1 MTDSA
6 PASDVTSDEPAKA
19 TTPPSNII
27 KVRDDHQPV
36 YFTTE
41 GDSFKPQE
49 GTEASWIGHEQ
60 TFGRKELRGRIE
72 PWLTSLFQSEHLSLL
87 AGAGLTHAIHW
98 LAAGKGAAGM
108 SAMPLSTHADKIN
121 TAATAAAKTT
131 GREAGN
137 LEDQLRVANELL
149 RGLEILEDNARV
161 KTLREELTTGMQSF
175 AESILASEAGIATAS
190 DDKREQ
196 AFNTLVTFLMSFASR
211 TGVRDRLSIFT
222 TNYDRLIEAGA
233 ELAGLHLLDRFLGN
247 LMPIFRS
254 SRLDLD
260 MHYNPPGIRGE
271 PRYLEGVTRYTKLHG
286 SVDWVQTG
294 KDIRRIGLPFGADS
308 VDPYLKAPGLKS
320 ASAHQLMIY
329 PNAAKDRETADYP
342 YVELFRDL
350 AAAVCR
356 PNSTLVT
363 YGYSFGDEH
372 INRVIRDMLTIP
384 STHLVVIS
392 LDDPLGRIM
401 QTYHE
406 MGRPSQISLLIGPA
420 LANLS
425 VLTEHYLP
433 KAAIDKTTFRM
444 SELLKQRMGSE
455 PHPSKV
461 LPTET
466 VALVVS
472 DHA

>member
-1 MTDSA
+1 MTA
-6 PASDVTSDEPAKA
+6 NTLK
-19 TTPPSNII
+19 I
-27 KVRDDHQPV
+27 RDDHQPLR
-36 YFTTE
+36 FTAE
-41 GDSFKPQE
+41 GDAFKLEDSSQAAWLT
-49 GTEASWIGHEQ
+49 GK
-60 TFGRKELRGRIE
+60 TFGRKELRNRIE

-87 AGAGLTHAIHW
+87 AGSGLTHAVHY
-98 LAAGKGAAGM
+98 LAACKGAAGM
-108 SAMPLSTHADKIN
+108 GALALSHHQTEIN
-121 TAATAAAKTT
+121 QAAETAAEAA
-131 GREAGN
+131 GREKGN

-149 RGLEILEDNARV
+149 RGLEILQQ
-161 KTLREELTTGMQSF
+161 KTAAEALRTELQTGMQDF
-175 AESILASEAGIATAS
+175 AKSILKSEEGIASAAE
-190 DDKREQ
+190 DKREE

-211 TGVRDRLSIFT
+211 TGVRDRLNIFT

-233 ELAGLHLLDRFLGN
+233 ELAGLHLLDRFLGK

-271 PRYLEGVTRYTKLHG
+271 PRYLEGVARYTKLHG

-294 KDIRRIGLPFGADS
+294 KDIRRIGLPFGAAS
-308 VDPYLKAPGLKS
+308 VDPYLQAPGLSK
-320 ASAHQLMIY
+320 ASAHGLMIY

-392 LDDPLGRIM
+392 YDDPLGRVM
-401 QTYHE
+401 QTYQE
-406 MGRPSQISLLIGPA
+406 LGRPSQISLLIGPA
-420 LANLS
+420 LADLTT
-425 VLTEHYLP
+425 LTEHYLP
-433 KAAIDKTTFRM
+433 KPAIDKTTFRM
-444 SELLKQRMGSE
+444 SELLKQRMGTD
-455 PHPSKV
+455 PQPAKAA
-461 LPTET
+461 
-466 VALVVS
+466 ALEAGAS
-472 DHA
+472 DGSDLV

>member
-1 MTDSA
+1 MTA
-6 PASDVTSDEPAKA
+6 NTLK
-19 TTPPSNII
+19 I
-27 KVRDDHQPV
+27 RDDHQPLR
-36 YFTTE
+36 FTAE
-41 GDSFKPQE
+41 GDAFKLEDSSQAAWLT
-49 GTEASWIGHEQ
+49 GK
-60 TFGRKELRGRIE
+60 TFGRKELRNRIE

-87 AGAGLTHAIHW
+87 AGSGLTHAVHY

-108 SAMPLSTHADKIN
+108 GALALSHHQTEIN
-121 TAATAAAKTT
+121 QAAETAAEAA
-131 GREAGN
+131 GREKGN

-149 RGLEILEDNARV
+149 RGLEILQQ
-161 KTLREELTTGMQSF
+161 KTEAEALRTELQTGMQDF
-175 AESILASEAGIATAS
+175 AKSILKSEEGIASAAE
-190 DDKREQ
+190 DKREQ

-211 TGVRDRLSIFT
+211 TGVRDRLNIFT

-233 ELAGLHLLDRFLGN
+233 ELAGLHLLDRFLGK

-271 PRYLEGVTRYTKLHG
+271 PRYLEGVARYTKLHG

-294 KDIRRIGLPFGADS
+294 KDIRRIGLPFGATS
-308 VDPYLKAPGLKS
+308 VEPYLQAPGLS
-320 ASAHQLMIY
+320 GASAHELMIY

-392 LDDPLGRIM
+392 YDDPLGRVM
-401 QTYHE
+401 QTYQE
-406 MGRPSQISLLIGPA
+406 LGRPSQISLLIGPA
-420 LANLS
+420 LADLTT
-425 VLTEHYLP
+425 LTEHYLP
-433 KAAIDKTTFRM
+433 KPAIDKNTFRM
-444 SELLKQRMGSE
+444 SELLKQRMGTE
-455 PHPSKV
+455 PQPAKAA
-461 LPTET
+461 
-466 VALVVS
+466 ALEAGTS
-472 DHA
+472 DGSDLV